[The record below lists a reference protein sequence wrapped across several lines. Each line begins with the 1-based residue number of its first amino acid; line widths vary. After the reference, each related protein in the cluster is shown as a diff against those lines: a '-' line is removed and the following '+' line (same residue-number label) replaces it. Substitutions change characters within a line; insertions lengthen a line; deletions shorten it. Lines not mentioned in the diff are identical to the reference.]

1 MEINYVD
8 VFREVDAISKGLRK
22 SIKHM
27 PRYNRYNERDRII
40 CLLFVLKVRKRF
52 ILTHLE
58 QWIPYISI
66 GKGYQKIVRKKD
78 FTV

>member
-1 MEINYVD
+1 MYDKVSSEYDENGID
-8 VFREVDAISKGLRK
+8 HFISSVNSYFGLMKHYK
-22 SIKHM
+22 S
-27 PRYNRYNERDRII
+27 Y
-40 CLLFVLKVRKRF
+40 KVRKRF